1 MSSAN
6 GLGVDV
12 DVFGRAPAARRR
24 RCARRPLSCGTREP
38 ITQLTVSA
46 GVWGILHVGRSA
58 RSSCARPGRMA
69 DKERAFARF
78 DRTDPRQR
86 AGTCGRTDSPPP
98 ASARSPSEASPL
110 AKFASG
116 AAWRVDGQLKA
127 EWAFIIEPTSSTAA
141 APRRRNGKF
150 YRKKVKYTVRSGG
163 RSGFLENKKVS
174 LSILGSSSLLGL
186 AMLQ

>member
-1 MSSAN
+1 MSGFTSLAT
-6 GLGVDV
+6 LYVV
-12 DVFGRAPAARRR
+12 RSRRLISR
-24 RCARRPLSCGTREP
+24 RKDL
-38 ITQLTVSA
+38 
-46 GVWGILHVGRSA
+46 
-58 RSSCARPGRMA
+58 A

-86 AGTCGRTDSPPP
+86 AGTCGRRDSLPP

-127 EWAFIIEPTSSTAA
+127 ELAFSIEPTSSTAA

-163 RSGFLENKKVS
+163 RD
-174 LSILGSSSLLGL
+174 L
-186 AMLQ
+186 AQMSDDSMTDL